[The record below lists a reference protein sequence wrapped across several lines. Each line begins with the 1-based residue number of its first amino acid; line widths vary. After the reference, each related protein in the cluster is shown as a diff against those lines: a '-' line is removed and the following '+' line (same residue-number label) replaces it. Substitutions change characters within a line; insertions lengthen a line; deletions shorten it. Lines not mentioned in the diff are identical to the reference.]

1 MDTFKTGGFE
11 MANIDMKFFLGVV
24 LILSTGCDA
33 AVAAPATVSGA
44 GALALAALIGD
55 SSPLLSRHDKQTL
68 ARVFDG
74 NLHGL
79 TAATKTITLQADS
92 IVCRTFNVD
101 ISAHSCELSFG
112 TNKRTLRGRKAHEV
126 FATLV
131 EVGVPSE
138 GAAGTFFESLSDLTC
153 TIDLH
158 EFQQRAGG
166 GATCSFS
173 PKP

>member
-1 MDTFKTGGFE
+1 
-11 MANIDMKFFLGVV
+11 MANIDRKSCLGLV
-24 LILSTGCDA
+24 LMLLTGCDA
-33 AVAAPATVSGA
+33 ALAAPATVSGA

-55 SSPLLSRHDKQTL
+55 SSPALSRHDKQAL

-74 NLHGL
+74 DLRGL
-79 TAATKTITLQADS
+79 TAATKTITVEADS
-92 IVCRTFNVD
+92 IVCRTFNLD
-101 ISAHSCELSFG
+101 ISAHSCDLSFG
-112 TNKRTLRGRKAHEV
+112 GNKRTLRGRKAHEV

-138 GAAGTFFESLSDLTC
+138 GAAGTFFESLSGLTC

-166 GATCSFS
+166 GATCSFN
-173 PKP
+173 PGP